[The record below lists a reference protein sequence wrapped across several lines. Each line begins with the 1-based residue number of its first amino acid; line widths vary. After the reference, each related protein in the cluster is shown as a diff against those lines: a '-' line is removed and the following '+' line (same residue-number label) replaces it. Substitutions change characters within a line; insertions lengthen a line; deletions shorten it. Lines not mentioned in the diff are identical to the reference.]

1 LSAKQTLVKSI
12 IFGII
17 ENMDNRLYLDNCSF
31 NRPYDDQNLLK
42 NYLEAEAKTFI
53 QRKIWQGTFE
63 LAWSYMMD
71 YEISFNPFLD
81 RKNQILKWKEKAKV
95 DIDESEKII
104 TMANNI
110 MRKNIKSKDALHL
123 ACAIEAECKYFITT
137 DGKILNKF
145 IDNIIIVDPLN
156 FVRMLEV

>member
-1 LSAKQTLVKSI
+1 M
-12 IFGII
+12 G
-17 ENMDNRLYLDNCSF
+17 NMDNRLYLDNCSF

-53 QRKIWQGTFE
+53 QREILQGTFE

-81 RKNQILKWKEKAKV
+81 RKSQILKWKEKAKV

-123 ACAIEAECKYFITT
+123 ACAVEAKCKYFITT